1 MIFTHVRSF
10 AAAGLA
16 AAFLLAGAATA
27 QAQSQ
32 EEFNKVATD
41 CENDFNDSDA
51 ADSCTFTS
59 VTVQSSVLITDGA
72 PDWSTLTW
80 TCELTVSCTF
90 DRDDGT
96 SETLTL
102 RRSIPRDKVSDTTLT
117 TASDGRDMLSY
128 PGASNEE

>member
-1 MIFTHVRSF
+1 MMLAHVRSV
-10 AAAGLA
+10 AVAGLA
-16 AAFLLAGAATA
+16 AAFLLAGTVAV

-32 EEFNKVATD
+32 EEFNKAATD
-41 CENDFNDSDA
+41 CESDFNDSPA

-59 VTVQSSVLITDGA
+59 VIVQSSVLISNGA

-90 DRDDGT
+90 DRDNGT

-102 RRSIPRDKVSDTTLT
+102 RRSIPRGKVSQTTLT
-117 TASDGRDMLSY
+117 TDSSGRDILSY
-128 PGASNEE
+128 PGASNED